1 MPKPNTKTP
10 TTKTMELPAL
20 PLRRPRRRSVR
31 PSHSWCFR
39 RPPSRKRVAVATA
52 RFQPA
57 PIPMTP
63 AAEPSPALDIQH

>member
-10 TTKTMELPAL
+10 ITKSEALPAL
-20 PLRRPRRRSVR
+20 PPRRTRRRSVR

-39 RPPSRKRVAVATA
+39 KPPSRKRVAVAAA

-57 PIPMTP
+57 PVIPVP
-63 AAEPSPALDIQH
+63 DICPITDLTQ